1 MSKKSSVNKSKK
13 SGRRLKRSVRR
24 TLAAVLMITAIGVAA
39 IPVPENLAADG
50 DDTEQGDNTGNTTT
64 ESIGDVHDMSKFGY
78 EEHIY
83 ETNSDGTLKTDAN
96 GNYIINKNND
106 IKITSG
112 TYFPLDLYAGETT
125 DTLLTHLKDS
135 DAKDDGQHK
144 TGDKPDVY
152 ASYTIRDISG
162 APTLIWEFLYYLG
175 IEGGTI
181 RGVVCKYNEG
191 FATNVVDLESHP
203 ITSYYTLTT
212 DKFDSLYDST
222 NASHLDTVKEHKI
235 DPTKEIKFTYDDY
248 QKTFGNSKPTG
259 MDQFAWD
266 FLRSE
271 YCAADFKAAC
281 DRFEAY
287 YRWDADKNNPNRAPL
302 AAGINNSDFV
312 VLPNDYINT
321 DELKRKFYCEN
332 DKTFPGTGFILEPVY
347 DERPVRKD
355 ASGNDVAGGRGR
367 IYVARGTDSSTP
379 DSMYRKDKNNYL
391 VLSESDYSMGAIGAK
406 AFAGVQNVI
415 NMTIP
420 TMINYIGDE
429 AFLEAGLIE
438 SIDIANVKQ
447 IGNRA
452 FKNCY
457 HLSKVV
463 MGEGVNDIG
472 QECFANTAISTIA
485 LPSSISEIGSG
496 AFANCSD
503 MTAVDFSKLSG
514 CIIDDYAFFNCTALR
529 EVDMSNAGITQIRN
543 AAFAADSGVLEKF
556 TFPQRDNLMNAKD
569 SIGDYL
575 FAGRSS
581 LKTVIFPKSYG
592 SNARISTKLPD
603 NMFHGC
609 INLEYVEFPANYVS
623 APNACAFVNY
633 DPEKLFRDVRGS
645 KLYVRGPAEHNGAPD
660 SDGDITAYPRKCT
673 WDALT
678 ADNGYKVPYLYMD
691 SSGKE
696 YYEVSDGKYLL
707 CIQKNADGQT
717 GTLVSCKFKP
727 RSAERNINLTIPA
740 MVGDTKVT
748 AIASN
753 CFSDKKLNGEV
764 VSLTIEDESVS
775 TIADSVFKGWPK
787 LAKVYIGNSITSI
800 GREAFADC
808 NNLVDVTFNSPL
820 NNNHAGF
827 TIGTDAF
834 KTGSSRLTFHGD
846 IVEGYAPFEWA
857 TDPNNIIKQPE
868 GIRVCYKSLTPT
880 YLTVMYNPNTEL
892 VTLLDYPKYNQVSD
906 VLNEVHE
913 REFYDSD
920 GKRIYNSYEDMMEQ
934 RSYAD
939 YSDGY
944 YDGNR
949 TAFANAW
956 KNALTPA
963 DREALYESDDYGPWI
978 NPDFCNPK
986 SDLYWE
992 KKWVTSSS
1000 GGGNTEN
1007 TDPDNTSSGSTGTD
1021 PDNTSGGSTEN
1032 SGENNGGEGDGS
1044 DVSAINKL
1052 ADWLFEPIVAYA
1064 ADVDPVPYYSR
1075 SGNEYDVVKYS
1086 EMTNRKPWQTTT
1098 SEADALINAT
1108 KTIVVPAGVDSIDV
1122 YGYYN
1127 NLDIDGNELEVK
1139 AADNLENAKQ
1149 YLTGAYGCWDTDTI
1163 KMYTLESVKDEDNI
1177 NSVPG
1182 LFSGNYDD
1190 KAGEGKE
1197 ERTRGNDRII
1207 SVTLN
1212 SVKYLPDYAFDSCE
1226 QLTSVILG
1234 PDCAD
1239 IGTAPFRGCHSLK
1252 AVGDNDYYKT
1262 NNGIVY
1268 SVNPDGSYTIEE
1280 CLWARGLAGGVGEAQ
1295 VSLSTDENLG
1305 MVSTI
1310 KDGAFEDCD
1319 NITLVD
1325 LTNTAGL
1332 VDIPD
1337 RCFKNCDNLNRI
1349 WLPGTVNSIGE
1360 EAFAGANQLSE
1371 LQIPGKEVFISGN
1384 AFDTNKLATTSVY
1397 TSEDSSAKRYVDT
1410 YGRQYKLEWHKKDN
1424 WRVIFLDADLQQ
1436 IGKEQVVD
1444 DGAYAEIPEDPV
1456 KEDWVF
1462 DKWLGTNNADP
1473 KNPIHADTTFVA
1485 TGYSTSSM
1493 VDGKYTVDFM
1503 DQVDGTIFS
1512 TQLVEPGGDAII
1524 PQAPTH
1530 AGYTFLRYGGDSLTN
1545 IQKNSIALAMY
1556 SGGTGTGVNGGNGTT
1571 SGSSSSTQTSSN
1583 SSSSGSSTSSSTS
1596 DGARSVSKYTVT
1608 VINGSGSGT
1617 YDAGSTVIIAANTPA
1632 TGKVFKNWTTESPG
1646 VTFASV
1652 SLSATTFI
1660 MPDNNVT
1667 VTANYVTG
1675 SSNTLTGVST
1685 NGNTGNNSNNGNT
1698 RVDITKPGISN
1709 KDLATAKVN
1718 GSTDN
1723 FVVKIS
1729 ETPEATQAVMNA
1741 LTNKYGNLDSVLYYA
1756 MDISLYDSTGTV
1768 KISDTT
1774 GLTVDITIPI
1784 PDALTVFGGNNMA
1797 GAVVA
1802 NDQLEDLSERFSTIN
1817 GVPCISFTATHFSP
1831 YTVYVNTQQLSD
1843 GALDITPKTG
1853 DPIHPKWF
1861 LSLGLACMS
1870 VILFMKKDKKPV
1882 KVRAQK

>member
-24 TLAAVLMITAIGVAA
+24 SLAAVLMITAIGVAA
-39 IPVPENLAADG
+39 IPVPENFADDG
-50 DDTEQGDNTGNTTT
+50 TSTVSGQNPGTTTT
-64 ESIGDVHDMSKFGY
+64 ESVGDVHAEEMEKGNKDGVKFGY
-78 EEHIY
+78 
-83 ETNSDGTLKTDAN
+83 DGAVKDSNDKLV
-96 GNYIINKNND
+96 ND
-106 IKITSG
+106 IIVKPG
-112 TYFPLDLYAGETT
+112 TYFYLDLYKGATT
-125 DTLLTHLKDS
+125 DTLLAKLKDS
-135 DAKDDGQHK
+135 DKGDNGQLAANS
-144 TGDKPDVY
+144 KPDVY
-152 ASYTIRDISG
+152 ASYTIRNISG
-162 APTLIWEFLYYLG
+162 SPTLIWEFLYYLG
-175 IEGGTI
+175 IDGGTI

-191 FATNVVDLESHP
+191 FATDVVDLESHP

-222 NASHLDTVKEHKI
+222 HANHTATVAEHKI
-235 DPTKEIKFTYDDY
+235 DPTQTITFTYNDY
-248 QKTFGNSKPTG
+248 KNTGMNTKPSGSVSGNSNYIS
-259 MDQFAWD
+259 DEQWD
-266 FLRSE
+266 FLTKSD
-271 YCAADFKAAC
+271 YCKADFQAKC
-281 DRFEAY
+281 DAYEAY
-287 YRWDADKNNPNRAPL
+287 YRWENTPDHTAEPPANAS
-302 AAGINNSDFV
+302 NSDFV
-312 VLPNDYINT
+312 VIPTRDYINT
-321 DELKRKFYCEN
+321 DALRRQFYCEN
-332 DKTFPGTGFILEPVY
+332 DKTFPGTGFTLVPVY
-347 DERPVRKD
+347 DERP
-355 ASGNDVAGGRGR
+355 
-367 IYVARGTDSSTP
+367 ARGTSTGGTTASGAGRVYVAQGNANSTP
-379 DSMYRKDKNNYL
+379 DSMYRMDKNYYL
-391 VLSESDYSMGAIGAK
+391 VLSESDYSMGAIGAR

-429 AFLEAGLIE
+429 AFMEAGLIE

-457 HLSKVV
+457 HLSKVT
-463 MGEGVNDIG
+463 MGEGVNTIG
-472 QECFANTAISTIA
+472 QECFYNTAISTIS
-485 LPSSISEIGSG
+485 LPSSIGEIGYG
-496 AFANCSD
+496 AFANCSS
-503 MTAVDFSKLSG
+503 MTNVDFSKISG
-514 CIIDDYAFFNCTALR
+514 CEIDDYAFYNCTALS
-529 EVDMSNAGITQIRN
+529 EVDMTNAGITKIGN
-543 AAFAADSGVLEKF
+543 GAFAADSGVLEKF
-556 TFPQRDNLMNAKD
+556 IFPQNDNLMNLSND
-569 SIGDYL
+569 GIGDYM

-581 LKTVIFPKSYG
+581 LKTVVFPKSYG
-592 SNARISTKLPD
+592 SNARIKTTLPN

-609 INLEYVEFPANYVS
+609 INLEYVEFPANYAN
-623 APNACAFVNY
+623 APYACAFVNY
-633 DPEKLFRDVRGS
+633 DPEKLFRDVRGE
-645 KLYVRGPAEHNGAPD
+645 KLYVRGPAQHNSASGAD
-660 SDGDITAYPRKCT
+660 TTAYPRKCT
-673 WDALT
+673 WDAIT
-678 ADNGYKVPYLYMD
+678 ADNGYKVPYLYTD

-727 RSAERNINLTIPA
+727 NSAETNIHLTIPA

-748 AIASN
+748 AIASD
-753 CFSDKKLNGEV
+753 CFGDATLNREV

-787 LAKVYIGNSITSI
+787 LAKVYIGNSVTSI

-808 NNLVDVTFNSPL
+808 GNLVDVTFNSPL
-820 NNNHAGF
+820 NGNHAGF
-827 TIGTDAF
+827 TIGADAF
-834 KTGSSRLTFHGD
+834 KTGSPRLTFHGD

-857 TDPNNIIKQPE
+857 MDPNNIIKQPE

-913 REFYDSD
+913 NEFYDSD
-920 GKRIYNSYEDMMEQ
+920 GKRIYDSYEDMMEK
-934 RSYAD
+934 RSYVD
-939 YSDGY
+939 YSDSY

-956 KNALTPA
+956 NSAVTSA

-992 KKWVTSSS
+992 KKWVTSSPTVS
-1000 GGGNTEN
+1000 GNT
-1007 TDPDNTSSGSTGTD
+1007 T
-1021 PDNTSGGSTEN
+1021 
-1032 SGENNGGEGDGS
+1032 
-1044 DVSAINKL
+1044 ALNKL

-1064 ADVDPVPYYSR
+1064 ADIDPLPYYSR

-1127 NLDIDGNELEVK
+1127 NLDANGNELDVK
-1139 AADNLENAKQ
+1139 AADNRENAKQ
-1149 YLTGAYGCWDTDTI
+1149 YLTGVYGCWDTDTI
-1163 KMYTLESVKDEDNI
+1163 KMYTLEGVKDEDNI

-1182 LFSGNYDD
+1182 LFSGTYDD
-1190 KAGEGKE
+1190 NAGEGKE
-1197 ERTRGNDRII
+1197 ERKRGNDRII

-1252 AVGDNDYYKT
+1252 VVGDNDYYKT

-1268 SVNPDGSYTIEE
+1268 SVNSDGSYTIEE

-1360 EAFAGANQLSE
+1360 EAFVGANQLSE

-1410 YGRQYKLEWHKKDN
+1410 YGKQYKLEWHKKDN

-1436 IGKEQVVD
+1436 IGKEQIVD
-1444 DGAYAEIPEDPV
+1444 DGGYADVPADPV

-1485 TGYSTSSM
+1485 MGYSTSSM

-1512 TQLVEPGGDAII
+1512 TQLVEPGKDAII
-1524 PQAPTH
+1524 PQAPAH
-1530 AGYTFLRYGGDSLTN
+1530 AGYTFVKYGGDPLTN
-1545 IQKNSIALAMY
+1545 IQKNSVALAMY
-1556 SGGTGTGVNGGNGTT
+1556 SGGTGTGVNGEGTT
-1571 SGSSSSTQTSSN
+1571 SGSSSSTQN
-1583 SSSSGSSTSSSTS
+1583 SSTSGSSSSTS
-1596 DGARSVSKYTVT
+1596 NGAANVGKYTVT

-1617 YDAGSTVIIAANTPA
+1617 YDAGTTVIIAANTPA

-1646 VTFASV
+1646 VTLASV
-1652 SLSATTFI
+1652 SLSATTFV
-1660 MPDNNVT
+1660 MPNNNVT
-1667 VTANYVTG
+1667 VTANYVNG
-1675 SSNTLTGVST
+1675 SGNTLTGTST
-1685 NGNTGNNSNNGNT
+1685 NGNTGNGNNGNT

-1729 ETPEATQAVMNA
+1729 ETAEATQAVMNA

-1802 NDQLEDLSERFSTIN
+1802 NDQLEELSERFSTIN

-1870 VILFMKKDKKPV
+1870 IILFMKKDKKPV
-1882 KVRAQK
+1882 KVRAK